1 MAVYIHGNAG
11 SIDNDHSLGYE
22 STFVSQGFGFFMYDL
37 LGRGKTSLERPNK
50 KKAKKM
56 SMTDLVA
63 QAKEMVN
70 ICLVQELRN
79 LNVSAVGTGNR
90 PQVFLMGR
98 SIGGY
103 ITSWLLN
110 LNFYDKNFEIKGV
123 CLLCPAIDRRPLI
136 YKEQLTEDQR
146 ETLISGQNIDLEY
159 EPGKTVTL
167 EWKTMRDHVEN
178 WFFFEN
184 AKRENFSGM
193 DYPLKVVAGRRDFI
207 APVSTAA
214 RFLEL
219 VDQPKWCE
227 LIISDE
233 GDHSFKDPDTQLK
246 VQTALKS
253 LMDIYQS

>member
-1 MAVYIHGNAG
+1 MYIHGNAG
-11 SIDNDHSLGYE
+11 SIDNDYSLGYE
-22 STFVSQGFGFFMYDL
+22 STFLSQGFGFFMYDL
-37 LGRGKTSLERPNK
+37 LGRGKTGLDRLNK

-56 SMTDLVA
+56 SMTDLMN
-63 QAKEMVN
+63 QAKEMVGV
-70 ICLVQELRN
+70 CLVEKLRN
-79 LNVSAVGTGNR
+79 SNFSADGVGNR

-98 SIGGY
+98 SLGGY

-110 LNFYDKNFEIKGV
+110 LRFYDENFEIKGV

-136 YKEQLTEDQR
+136 FKEHLTEDQR
-146 ETLISGQNIDLEY
+146 KMLISGQKLDFEY
-159 EPGKTVTL
+159 ETGKTVAL
-167 EWKTMRDHVEN
+167 DWKTTRDHVEN

-207 APVSTAA
+207 APVSTSE

-227 LIISDE
+227 LIVSDG
-233 GDHSFKDPDTQLK
+233 GDHTFKDPETQLK

-253 LMDIYQS
+253 LMDIYQN